1 MGPLG
6 EVLRKL
12 SLGGGGGGELFNL
25 SVWRDDLTADLK
37 SDPLNM
43 NNRQSLT

>member
-12 SLGGGGGGELFNL
+12 SLGGGGGELFNL
-25 SVWRDDLTADLK
+25 SVWREDLTANLK
-37 SDPLNM
+37 SDPLDM
-43 NNRQSLT
+43 DNRQSLT